1 LIHVMPT
8 RLPPETVQQWCQ
20 DEREQIVRYAAALA
34 QEQAARRGI
43 EVWRG
48 MHAKCRD
55 RMIGMQSDDA
65 ERLREALRDG
75 ELAAT
80 QAHEAAGRTERD
92 HVTLHRPVRDHVSSL
107 RHLTLHDGAAIA
119 AALEDPELFGHR
131 VKRGWQAS
139 ADWTRPTPVR

>member
-48 MHAKCRD
+48 TANSPLPRHTK
-55 RMIGMQSDDA
+55 
-65 ERLREALRDG
+65 
-75 ELAAT
+75 
-80 QAHEAAGRTERD
+80 
-92 HVTLHRPVRDHVSSL
+92 RPVELSGIMSPF
-107 RHLTLHDGAAIA
+107 T
-119 AALEDPELFGHR
+119 ALSETMSRACG
-131 VKRGWQAS
+131 
-139 ADWTRPTPVR
+139 T

>member
-1 LIHVMPT
+1 MPT

-20 DEREQIVRYAAALA
+20 DEREQIDRYAAALA
-34 QEQAARRGI
+34 QGQAARRGI

-80 QAHEAAGRTERD
+80 QAHEAATVELSGIMSPFT
-92 HVTLHRPVRDHVSSL
+92 
-107 RHLTLHDGAAIA
+107 
-119 AALEDPELFGHR
+119 ALSETMSRACG
-131 VKRGWQAS
+131 
-139 ADWTRPTPVR
+139 T